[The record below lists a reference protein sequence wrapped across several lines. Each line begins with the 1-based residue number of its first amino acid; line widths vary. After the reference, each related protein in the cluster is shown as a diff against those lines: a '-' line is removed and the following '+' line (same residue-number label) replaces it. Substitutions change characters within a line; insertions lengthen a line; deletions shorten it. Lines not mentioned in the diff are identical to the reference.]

1 MKLLYITILFSFIM
15 LGCQSNHA
23 ITAVEAKK
31 LKSKINAQV
40 SIYKAIKKVA

>member
-1 MKLLYITILFSFIM
+1 MKHTYLSETTITEALA
-15 LGCQSNHA
+15 NHA